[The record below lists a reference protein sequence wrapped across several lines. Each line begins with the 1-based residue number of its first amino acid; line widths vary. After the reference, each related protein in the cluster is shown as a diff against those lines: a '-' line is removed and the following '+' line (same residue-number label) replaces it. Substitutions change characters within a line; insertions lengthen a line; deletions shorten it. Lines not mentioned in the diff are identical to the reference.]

1 MSTEAI
7 ILPWQPWTAAY
18 HLSVTECEQNKNV
31 LYVNFNVDLNFR
43 QRILFSVTYS
53 DIVMDV
59 LSTLKTK
66 ENMILDYG
74 SEEKRNF
81 E

>member
-1 MSTEAI
+1 MAI

-18 HLSVTECEQNKNV
+18 HLSVTEREQNKNV

-43 QRILFSVTYS
+43 QRILFSVTYI

-66 ENMILDYG
+66 ESMIIDYG
-74 SEEKRNF
+74 SRGEKHNF
-81 E
+81 